1 VSPVQ
6 IHVEFNPLYDLYV
19 ATLGDGD
26 PENNA
31 PTGLGWT
38 QDEAANQLLALNGF
52 EKDTPY
58 VLC

>member
-1 VSPVQ
+1 MSPVQ
-6 IHVEFNPLYDLYV
+6 IHVEFNPLYMLYV

-26 PENNA
+26 PEDHA

-38 QDEAANQLLALNGF
+38 REEAIVQLLALNGF

>member
-1 VSPVQ
+1 MSPVE
-6 IHVEFNPLYDLYV
+6 IHVEFNNLYELYV

-38 QDEAANQLLALNGF
+38 QKDAIVQLLALNDF